1 MYIKL
6 QQNFLKESCD
16 NWDKFKSDNLVTQFV
31 SGNISLEYYSLENVD
46 AFRNQHLK
54 KFYTIRPSR
63 VLFTEINGTGFLN
76 PHIDHNT
83 NVTLNYYIQ
92 SIDDVTTF
100 YETNNNIIGFNYG
113 NRDQSNI
120 YDVGD
125 LSVKS
130 EFVANNN
137 TAYLSGQVPWM
148 NENSDFITQTEE
160 VFNSI
165 DVQLAKVNSDKTKIL
180 SLRIYMK
187 NPENYEEMNTV
198 FKKWMPIGFHQCP
211 TTLCTFVRLCS
222 APMQ

>member
-1 MYIKL
+1 MVMYIKL

-137 TAYLSGQVPWM
+137 TAYLLDVSKIHSVTKTSILPRK
-148 NENSDFITQTEE
+148 FISYQWKNHTFDE
-160 VFNSI
+160 VLQDLI
-165 DVQLAKVNSDKTKIL
+165 EVNPDIVL
-180 SLRIYMK
+180 S
-187 NPENYEEMNTV
+187 
-198 FKKWMPIGFHQCP
+198 
-211 TTLCTFVRLCS
+211 
-222 APMQ
+222 